1 MFLKSKIALTSLVAV
16 TLLSACGGGKNS
28 DKNNGSDSPSPVV
41 EKQNKAL
48 DMTIIHINDHHSHL
62 GELSM
67 KLKLGDKKTYTK
79 VGGFSRVV
87 SSIKKLRSS
96 EKNPVTIHAGDAVTG
111 DLYYTLFK
119 GEADA
124 AMMNQVCF
132 DYFTLGNH
140 EFDDGDAG
148 LKKFL
153 DFLAQGNCD
162 KKTEVISANVIPEV
176 GVSPLAKN
184 TATDYF
190 KPYSIREIDG
200 AKVGFIGLDI
210 ANKTKQSS
218 SPDATTQF
226 LDEAETAQKYI
237 DILKKKH
244 NVNKVVLITHYQYE
258 NDKILATK
266 LDGVDVIIGGDSH
279 SLLGDFKKYGLNP
292 VGDYPTKVKDKSG
305 NLVCVAQ
312 AWEYSAVVGK
322 LNISFDKNGVV
333 KNCEGTPYLLIGES
347 FRRKNSKGKKVEL
360 EGNELAAV
368 KADIDADK
376 QLQIMAEDSS
386 AKAKL
391 AEFSGKV
398 EGLKKEKIG
407 EASEN
412 LCLERVPGQGKSA
425 LCDKSVTQ
433 DKGSDITNL
442 VAQAFLEMAIKS
454 EVCIQNGG
462 GVRVDV
468 PKGDITIGTAYTL
481 LPFANTI
488 YELDMTGAEI
498 KSTLEDAVDFAK
510 NGSTGAYPYAAGLR
524 WNVDMTKAKGER
536 VSNLQVKV
544 KGETTWKAIDN
555 SKLYKVATN
564 SYIASGKDGYTT
576 MGTIPKDRR
585 LDTYLDYA
593 QSFVDYVKK
602 KGSVSKPADEDY
614 STQSFISAPK

>member
-1 MFLKSKIALTSLVAV
+1 MIKKFQLALTLTVVAFLV
-16 TLLSACGGGKNS
+16 SACQPK
-28 DKNNGSDSPSPVV
+28 KP
-41 EKQNKAL
+41 L
-48 DMTIIHINDHHSHL
+48 DVTIIHINDHHSHL
-62 GELSM
+62 DEASM
-67 KLKLGDKKTYTK
+67 SLTLDGKKTYVK
-79 VGGFSRVV
+79 VGGFPRVV
-87 SSIKKLRSS
+87 TGIKYLRSK

-124 AMMNQVCF
+124 ALMNQACF

-162 KKTEVISANVIPEV
+162 KKTEVISANVIPKV

-218 SPDATTQF
+218 SPDKTTEF

-244 NVNKVVLITHYQYE
+244 NVNKVVLITHYQYG
-258 NDKILATK
+258 NDKALATK

-333 KNCEGTPYLLIGES
+333 KTCEGAPYLLLGDS
-347 FRRKNSKGKKVEL
+347 FKRKKLIVVKGKEELKKVEL

-398 EGLKKEKIG
+398 ESLKKEKIG

-412 LCLERVPGQGKSA
+412 LCLERIPGQGKSA
-425 LCDKSVTQ
+425 LCDKSETQ

-488 YELDMTGAEI
+488 YELDMTGSEI
-498 KSTLEDAVDFAK
+498 KSTLEDAVDFAHVDG
-510 NGSTGAYPYAAGLR
+510 GSTGAYPYAAGLR
-524 WNVDMTKAKGER
+524 WKIDMTKAKGER

-564 SYIASGKDGYTT
+564 SYIAGGKDGYTT
-576 MGTIPKDRR
+576 MGEIPKERR

-614 STQSFISAPK
+614 STQSFIGFPK